1 MRNHEEFQLFKAIQ
15 QQLQIEK
22 QLEEQRKSLSLKNDF
37 NLLDGFRQLDILGKG
52 FVSKVD
58 FQNVIYDLGINSTRD
73 EVDLLFKS
81 YDRDNDGMLKYS
93 DFCRMVTPI
102 SIQY

>member
-1 MRNHEEFQLFKAIQ
+1 M
-15 QQLQIEK
+15 
-22 QLEEQRKSLSLKNDF
+22 
-37 NLLDGFRQLDILGKG
+37 
-52 FVSKVD
+52 D
-58 FQNVIYDLGINSTRD
+58 FQNAIYDLGINSTRD

-81 YDRDNDGMLKYS
+81 YDRDSDGMLKYS